1 MGGLIQTK
9 GTQRLARL
17 FNDRF
22 DKGSIATAR
31 GVNSSSPLSLAA
43 AFRDSTRDL
52 LTISDAFIAQFAGA
66 GWPADGDDFL
76 YPSATMKAS
85 APTAANNVLNFTL
98 PAGVAAI
105 PAASSIA
112 KGSAVFSLDNRNT
125 IPRGTVVNTV
135 SAVGAGG
142 TFSVTLVD
150 RTSAANPV
158 PVTVPVGETICFT
171 QGKHEQLVRRW
182 RWYLRY
188 DLKPDHHA
196 AIRRAISTAL
206 DDQQFLKVTFQA
218 VEDTAQKALTIVETQ
233 LNKKFE
239 FDDTYFMHI
248 ILMTQQTTAPDPLD
262 PQ

>member
-1 MGGLIQTK
+1 MGSLIQTK

-22 DKGSIATAR
+22 DKGSIPTAR
-31 GVNSSSPLSLAA
+31 GVSNSSPLSLAA
-43 AFRDSTRDL
+43 AFRDTTQDL

-76 YPSATMKAS
+76 YPSATLKAF
-85 APTAANNVLNFTL
+85 APTSATNVLNFAL
-98 PAGVAAI
+98 PGVAAI
-105 PAASSIA
+105 PATSSIA
-112 KGSAVFSLDNRNT
+112 KGSAVVSLDNRNT
-125 IPRGTVVNTV
+125 IPRETIVNTV

-150 RTSAANPV
+150 RTPAANPV
-158 PVTVPVGETICFT
+158 PVTVPVGERICFT

-182 RWYLRY
+182 RWYLKY

-206 DDQQFLKVTFQA
+206 DDQQFIKVTFQT
-218 VEDTAQKALTIVETQ
+218 VEDIAQKALTIVETQ

-239 FDDTYFMHI
+239 FDDTYLMHI